1 MSKQKTFDEE
11 YMPVIKNMVKYLET
25 TKLWSIGLT
34 VNFGGKDYDF
44 KLEQVTD
51 RFSEDHPYCKRECNR
66 CVYGTHSQCEKPE
79 GCHDTDRPEH
89 WVDLD

>member
-1 MSKQKTFDEE
+1 MSEQKTFDEQ
-11 YMPVIKNMVKYLET
+11 YMPIIKNMVEYLET

-51 RFSEDHPYCKRECNR
+51 RFSEEHPYCKRECPQ
-66 CVYGTHSQCEKPE
+66 CAGGKHSYCYDTEK
-79 GCHDTDRPEH
+79 CHNTDEKCY